1 MDIWRDM
8 IGSLPR
14 FCAFTLF
21 ALLFAIAGCAAMQ
34 QEGRKIEINEE
45 DDLLP
50 AFSVPKSSG
59 GSYYYY
65 LMAQRLI
72 RDQDLEGAARFMEQ
86 AISRDPD
93 AVLPKQELAL
103 IYLQTG
109 KKDKAL
115 GLCEQILDMQPDNIE
130 TLIIAGSIRQ
140 SMEDIETARDL
151 YESVIEKAP
160 DRKNIYLVLGR
171 LYLQDGLHEEAIH
184 VFQRLVKQDPEAYVG
199 YYYLGMAYAGAGEKD
214 RAIEALRR
222 AVEIEPG
229 FLEARFELVNI
240 YDDRDES
247 DKVIDIYE
255 DIVEED
261 PENISAAIAL
271 GLLYLKND
279 YEWKADALFEKLGL
293 MAEIDRTVI
302 DTVIQDL
309 IAQDR
314 YEEAISVV
322 EGMLKGLPED
332 QDLHYLAGISEYL
345 IGNYD
350 EALSHLNQVGLDSRF
365 YVDAV
370 IQKADIYNQKQQQ
383 NKGINVLESAFE
395 NADRFSKP
403 HRVRL
408 IRFLG
413 AFYVDAGEYQ
423 SAIGIL
429 RRGLAL
435 EPDNTDFHYD
445 LGVAYDKSGEPQK
458 TIEQMKMVIET
469 DPEHADALNYLGY
482 TYALAGDN
490 LDEAEELVRRALE
503 IKPDS
508 GYILDSMGWVY
519 FQKGDIEKAVS
530 YLEKAV
536 EKRPE
541 DPEILTHLGD
551 AYLKQQR
558 EAEAL
563 ALYERA
569 LLSLDAADG
578 ADLSDDRREIEKK
591 IESVKNR

>member
-1 MDIWRDM
+1 M
-8 IGSLPR
+8 IASLQR
-14 FCAFTLF
+14 FCAII
-21 ALLFAIAGCAAMQ
+21 LFAIVFAITGCVAMQ
-34 QEGRKIEINEE
+34 QEGREIEVNAE

-50 AFSVPKSSG
+50 AFSVKNSSG
-59 GSYYYY
+59 GPYYYY
-65 LMAQRLI
+65 LVAQLLLRE
-72 RDQDLEGAARFMEQ
+72 QDLSGAARFMEQ
-86 AISRDPD
+86 VLSRDPD

-103 IYLQTG
+103 MYLQTG
-109 KKDKAL
+109 QKDKAL
-115 GLCEQILDMQPDNIE
+115 ALCDQILDMQPDNIE

-140 SMEDIETARDL
+140 SKGDIETARDL
-151 YESVIEKAP
+151 YERVIEKAP
-160 DRKNIYLVLGR
+160 ERKNIYLVLGR
-171 LYLQDGLHEEAIH
+171 LYLQDGLHAEAVR
-184 VFQRLVKQDPEAYVG
+184 VFQRLVHQDPEAYVG
-199 YYYLGMAYAGAGEKD
+199 YYYLGMAYAGGGEKD

-240 YDDRDES
+240 YDDMDES

-255 DIVEED
+255 DIVAED

-293 MAEIDRTVI
+293 MADIDRTVI

-309 IAQDR
+309 IAQNR
-314 YEEAISVV
+314 YEETISVV

-345 IGNYD
+345 LGNYD
-350 EALSHLNQVGLDSRF
+350 KALSHLQQVGVDSKF

-370 IQKADIYNQKQQQ
+370 IQKADIYNQKKQQK
-383 NKGINVLESAFE
+383 KGIGILEAALE
-395 NADRFSKP
+395 NADQFSMS
-403 HRVRL
+403 HRIRL

-423 SAIGIL
+423 SAIGVL
-429 RRGLAL
+429 RQGLAL

-458 TIEQMKMVIET
+458 TIERMKRVIEI
-469 DPEHADALNYLGY
+469 DPDHADALNYLGY
-482 TYALAGDN
+482 TYALTGSN

-519 FQKGDIEKAVS
+519 FQKGDIGKAVS
-530 YLEKAV
+530 YLEQAV
-536 EKRPE
+536 EKRSE
-541 DPEILTHLGD
+541 DPEILMHLGD
-551 AYLKQQR
+551 AYRKQQR
-558 EAEAL
+558 RDEAL

-569 LLSLDAADG
+569 LRALDEADDARG
-578 ADLSDDRREIEKK
+578 VDPSDERREIQKK
-591 IESVKNR
+591 IETLRSR

>member
-1 MDIWRDM
+1 M
-8 IGSLPR
+8 IASLLR

-21 ALLFAIAGCAAMQ
+21 AVVFTITGCVAMQ
-34 QEGRKIEINEE
+34 QDGREIKVNAE

-50 AFSVPKSSG
+50 ALSVQNSSG
-59 GSYYYY
+59 GPYYYY
-65 LMAQRLI
+65 LVAQVLL
-72 RDQDLEGAARFMEQ
+72 RDQDLSDAARFMEQ
-86 AISRDPD
+86 VISRDPD

-109 KKDKAL
+109 QKDKAL
-115 GLCEQILDMQPDNIE
+115 TLCEQILDMQPDNIE

-140 SMEDIETARDL
+140 SRGDIETARDL
-151 YESVIEKAP
+151 YERVVEKAP

-171 LYLQDGLHEEAIH
+171 LYLQDDLHAEAVR
-184 VFQRLVKQDPEAYVG
+184 VFRRLVQQDPDAYVG
-199 YYYLGMAYAGAGEKD
+199 YYYLGMAYAGAGEKN

-279 YEWKADALFEKLGL
+279 YERKADALFEKLGL
-293 MAEIDRTVI
+293 MAGIDRTVI

-309 IAQDR
+309 IAQNR
-314 YEEAISVV
+314 YEETISVV

-332 QDLHYLAGISEYL
+332 QGLHYLAGISEYL

-350 EALSHLNQVGLDSRF
+350 EALSHLQRVDVDSRF

-370 IQKADIYNQKQQQ
+370 IQKADIYNQKKQQK
-383 NKGINVLESAFE
+383 KGIGVLEAALE
-395 NADRFSKP
+395 NEDRISRP
-403 HRVRL
+403 HRIRL

-423 SAIGIL
+423 SAIGVL

-458 TIEQMKMVIET
+458 TIEQMKRVIEI
-469 DPEHADALNYLGY
+469 DSDHADALNYLGY
-482 TYALAGDN
+482 TYALAGNN
-490 LDEAEELVRRALE
+490 LDEAEALVRRALE

-519 FQKGDIEKAVS
+519 FQKKDIEKAVS

-541 DPEILTHLGD
+541 DPEILMHLGE
-551 AYLKQQR
+551 AYLMQQR
-558 EAEAL
+558 EEEAL

-569 LLSLDAADG
+569 LLSLGAADG
-578 ADLSDDRREIEKK
+578 GNGSDLSDDRREIQKK
-591 IESVKNR
+591 IERLKNR